1 MSTARVAAPV
11 ATLAGLALL
20 AACAAAPVREEKE
33 PFPGTAPVARDA
45 AGAGAHAAAAP
56 QPSPEPPS
64 PSTQAAHIQRPDQCE
79 QIARAAQA
87 SSRDR
92 AWQLLRA
99 CVERGNFTL
108 IRRLLDGGWDRD
120 LQTRSDAAGLIA
132 RVVAAR
138 GGDVYG
144 DLNLLR
150 QKRVPIFGL
159 APAAGH
165 PDLYQGRLV
174 MLRARVD
181 DVKAEKGKA
190 TVRLAE
196 FALSG
201 QLKDVA
207 GSERYVTRRRAASGS
222 QWSQSPISGS
232 ARRRWQGESEK
243 SEGWE
248 KVQRT
253 ENTPQET
260 GLQALAR
267 LPALDP
273 FFEPGRQFVVL
284 ARFDGVRQM
293 PGEGEEGEAD
303 TMPVLSIILY
313 VEPSPV
319 IVE

>member
-1 MSTARVAAPV
+1 MTRRLPV
-11 ATLAGLALL
+11 L
-20 AACAAAPVREEKE
+20 AALAALASCATTGSEPKE
-33 PFPGTAPVARDA
+33 PFPGGGPPPAEARREAP
-45 AGAGAHAAAAP
+45 AAP
-56 QPSPEPPS
+56 AP
-64 PSTQAAHIQRPDQCE
+64 AARAAPAASADPKAYAARIDRADQCE
-79 QIARAAQA
+79 QVARGAQA
-87 SSRDR
+87 ASRER
-92 AWQLLRA
+92 AWELLRA
-99 CVERGNFTL
+99 CVDKGNFTP
-108 IRRLLDGGWDRD
+108 IRRLLDGAWDKD
-120 LQTRSDAAGLIA
+120 LQSRSDAAQLIA
-132 RVVAAR
+132 KVIAAR

-174 MLRARVD
+174 LLRARVD
-181 DVKAEKGKA
+181 DVRTERGKA

-207 GSERYVTRRRAASGS
+207 GSERFVTRRQAGS
-222 QWSQSPISGS
+222 DTRWSRSAISGT
-232 ARRRWQGESEK
+232 ARRQYGSSSEK
-243 SEGWE
+243 SEGYE
-248 KVQRT
+248 RTQRT

-260 GLQALAR
+260 GLQALGKLQTA
-267 LPALDP
+267 DP

-284 ARFDGVRQM
+284 ARFDGVREM
-293 PGEGEEGEAD
+293 PGEGEEGEAEK
-303 TMPVLSIILY
+303 MPVLSVILY